1 MESIAESCTQLVY
14 LDVDDT
20 DLTDN
25 GAKILAKSC
34 PNLQYAYV
42 GGTYVTILGV
52 IALAQRCSWAKAAKD
67 KMPQEHQK
75 FLRDDFRYALCNLC
89 VYRLPDYN
97 LSYSSELRQCFPTIT
112 FYP

>member
-1 MESIAESCTQLVY
+1 MNSIAQSCKQLVY

-34 PNLQYAYV
+34 RNLQYAYV

-75 FLRDDFRYALCNLC
+75 FLRDTFRYALCNIC
-89 VYRLPDYN
+89 VYRLRNYN
-97 LSYSSELRQCFPTIT
+97 LSHSNKLRRLFPAIK